1 MQHDWI
7 LDVLADLKTFALSNG
22 LPALAE
28 QLDDARIVA
37 MAEQASCT
45 EGTGIGVRGGT
56 AETGHGAQAIGA
68 IRRA

>member
-7 LDVLADLKTFALSNG
+7 LDVLADLKTFALTNG

-37 MAEQASCT
+37 MAEQASST
-45 EGTGIGVRGGT
+45 EGSGIGIRGSTTEAGD
-56 AETGHGAQAIGA
+56 GARNIGA